1 MLTPSLIEWWLS
13 VNFWNFLLLWAMMII
28 VMDHFT
34 HVKIIVT
41 ERENKDDSKTALTI
55 HKPIDLSNC

>member
-13 VNFWNFLLLWAMMII
+13 VIFWNSLLLRAMVII

-34 HVKIIVT
+34 HVKVKVM
-41 ERENKDDSKTALTI
+41 ERENMDDSKTALII
-55 HKPIDLSNC
+55 HKPIDL

>member
-13 VNFWNFLLLWAMMII
+13 VIFWNSLLLWAMVII

-34 HVKIIVT
+34 HVKVKVT
-41 ERENKDDSKTALTI
+41 ERENKDDSKTALII
-55 HKPIDLSNC
+55 HKPIDL